1 MEGDELTNKLE
12 LGISSDQARQLFYQ
26 YVKTDNL
33 IKHCLASEA
42 IMRALAKRF
51 GEDQALWGVA
61 GLLHDLD
68 FEETKEDPSAH
79 TLKTAQI
86 LTEQG
91 INPTIIGAIKA
102 HNAEALGIQRT
113 RPIDFALTAAENITG
128 LIVATALVYPDK
140 KLASVKASSVIKR
153 MKEKAFAKNVRR
165 EAILE
170 CERIGL
176 SLGEF
181 VEIGLKA
188 MQEISQELG
197 L

>member
-1 MEGDELTNKLE
+1 MTDKLE
-12 LGISSDQARQLFYQ
+12 LGVSPEKAREIFHQ
-26 YVKTDNL
+26 YVRTENL

-42 IMRALAKRF
+42 IMRALARRL
-51 GEDQALWGVA
+51 GEDETLWGVT

-68 FEETKEDPSAH
+68 FEETKEDPPSH

-86 LTEQG
+86 LAEKG
-91 INPTIIGAIKA
+91 VNAITIQAIKA
-102 HNAEALGIQRT
+102 HNAEALGIDRT
-113 RPIDFALTAAENITG
+113 HPIDFALTAAENITG

-140 KLASVKASSVIKR
+140 KLSSVKVSSVIKR

-170 CERIGL
+170 SQRLGL
-176 SLGEF
+176 SLEEF
-181 VEIGLKA
+181 VEISLRA
-188 MQEISQELG
+188 MQEMSQDLG

>member
-1 MEGDELTNKLE
+1 MTDKLE
-12 LGISSDQARQLFYQ
+12 LGISPEEVREIFHQ
-26 YVKTDNL
+26 YVRTDTL
-33 IKHCLASEA
+33 IKHCLAAEA
-42 IMRALAKRF
+42 IMRALARRL
-51 GEDQALWGVA
+51 GEDETLWGVT

-68 FEETKEDPSAH
+68 FEETKEDPPSH

-86 LTEQG
+86 LGEKG
-91 INPTIIGAIKA
+91 ANEIIIRAIKA

-113 RPIDFALTAAENITG
+113 HPLDFALTSAENITG

-140 KLASVKASSVIKR
+140 KLASVKVSSVIKR

-170 CERIGL
+170 CQRLGL
-176 SLGEF
+176 SLEEF
-181 VEIGLKA
+181 VEISLKA
-188 MQEISQELG
+188 MQEMSQDLG